1 MKRFLAF
8 VLIAS
13 LGIFTIGCDS
23 KKGTTQKKSETTTTQ
38 LKDGK
43 VTGETTTSTEVKT
56 KATTPDA
63 GDMTTERTTETTETT
78 KTVK

>member
-8 VLIAS
+8 VLIAA
-13 LGIFTIGCDS
+13 LGIFTIGCES

-38 LKDGK
+38 TKDGK
-43 VTGETTTSTEVKT
+43 ITGETTTSTEVKT
-56 KATTPDA
+56 KATTPAA
-63 GDMTTERTTETTETT
+63 GDMTTEKTTETT